1 MRRLWLV
8 FAQSTTI
15 GLAVLF
21 VLTTLRPDLL
31 DWRDSRRSESS
42 GAREGAPSPSQQR
55 MLSFSD
61 AVRKATPA
69 VVNIFTSQEVK
80 VPRHPFMDD
89 PVFRYFFGS
98 QFDAQTRRSSSLG
111 SGVIVSEKGYVLT
124 NHHVIEAADEIEV
137 ALSDSRRSKARV
149 VGTDPETDMAVLKID
164 LKNVPAITFAA
175 SDQARV
181 GDIVLAIGNPYG
193 VGQTVTFGIVS
204 ALGRHLGI
212 STFEN
217 SIQTDAAI
225 NPGNSGGALVDLN
238 GNLLGINSAIYSRTG
253 GSQGIG
259 FAIPSN
265 LARQVME
272 QILENGVVTRG
283 WVGIGVQDITP
294 ELAESLKLAR
304 TSGALITDVVSGGPA
319 DVGGLKP
326 GDVLLS
332 VGDKPVNDYAG
343 SLEAIAALKPKTST
357 VLKVQRNSREVN
369 LSVNVGL
376 RPKPRREVQPQ

>member
-21 VLTTLRPDLL
+21 VLATLRPDLL

-42 GAREGAPSPSQQR
+42 GAREGAPSSSQQR

-319 DVGGLKP
+319 DVAGLKP

>member
-21 VLTTLRPDLL
+21 VLATLRPDLL

-42 GAREGAPSPSQQR
+42 GAREGAPSSSQQR